1 MRYFVHQHSLEL
13 AHEPKIKTVAQLVKT
28 VSPLLRAADW
38 NTPECLL
45 PSAWLQRSA
54 AKAALSVIIQALCG
68 RTTHALQFNYQYKQ
82 LISATIV
89 AGWDESEGG
98 QVSHNSQTFSNHLTA
113 SRSPS
118 LPGSVSQLGE
128 RACRCPAAPPECL
141 TCD

>member
-1 MRYFVHQHSLEL
+1 MS
-13 AHEPKIKTVAQLVKT
+13 
-28 VSPLLRAADW
+28 
-38 NTPECLL
+38 
-45 PSAWLQRSA
+45 
-54 AKAALSVIIQALCG
+54 AALSLAPAERSQSCTVSNHSSSLW
-68 RTTHALQFNYQYKQ
+68 THNNALQFNYQYKQ

-113 SRSPS
+113 GRSPS
-118 LPGSVSQLGE
+118 LPGSVSRLGE